1 LTGKGVG
8 YGKQGPVGGVGEG
21 EGLREGILEASDW
34 DFIAFLVTVENDR
47 QFGIEKA
54 KVMGFAA
61 EIVKSSVIQGYGT
74 RMRVAKRI
82 P

>member
-1 LTGKGVG
+1 M
-8 YGKQGPVGGVGEG
+8 
-21 EGLREGILEASDW
+21 
-34 DFIAFLVTVENDR
+34 TVESDR
-47 QFGIEKA
+47 QFSIEKA
-54 KVMGFAA
+54 KAMGFAA